1 MYRALMGYLRNS
13 ESLATL
19 EKEIDE
25 AEALGDNSA
34 AVLVCCILWQTVN
47 NLVITDQKKEEIEKH
62 IPV

>member
-34 AVLVCCILWQTVN
+34 AVLVRCILWRTVN